1 MVKEKKHVPHRL
13 FNRRFLDIQSL
24 GIFRIKRKAG
34 FDTSNDVGDD
44 HQYLRMKPPIYM
56 AMIYHEYGHSETR
69 SFDFSKIWLLR
80 FLDIVLPGSLVPL
93 FVSPLV
99 FSWPLPSFLC
109 FLSLFIIGDAVCLLA
124 PPILV
129 NVMWSQGQDESN
141 VNSSTFYGSTVWSCR
156 CLVLGRTRSQ
166 RWAGA
171 KKYVYISTIIE
182 NTTLMTS
189 VLLHHLRTTR
199 DTLQGCLRLE
209 TLGEIGTMLWHLQHC
224 ITSYLAQGN

>member
-1 MVKEKKHVPHRL
+1 MIINIFVWNHPSIWPWYTM
-13 FNRRFLDIQSL
+13 NIDIP
-24 GIFRIKRKAG
+24 
-34 FDTSNDVGDD
+34 
-44 HQYLRMKPPIYM
+44 KP
-56 AMIYHEYGHSETR
+56 G
-69 SFDFSKIWLLR
+69 
-80 FLDIVLPGSLVPL
+80 PL
-93 FVSPLV
+93 ILAKFVSFVSLIL
-99 FSWPLPSFLC
+99 FFLFHSFLCSSRLWCFLGLCLLC

-171 KKYVYISTIIE
+171 KKIVYISTIIE

-199 DTLQGCLRLE
+199 DALQGCLRLE
-209 TLGEIGTMLWHLQHC
+209 TRGEIGTMLWHLQHC
-224 ITSYLAQGN
+224 IASYLAQGN